1 MSVMTVRYLGATQ
14 FEAQIRGQKV
24 VSDQPVEKGGFD
36 EGMTPVELLL
46 ASLGTCAGYYA
57 VEYLKANQ
65 LDTAALEISVSADKV
80 REPSRLGRFQLGIY
94 VPLKLDAAHVD
105 GLRHS
110 VDKCLIKNT
119 LLNAPVIETHVT
131 AGERDPV
138 IE

>member
-1 MSVMTVRYLGATQ
+1 MTVRYLGAVQ
-14 FEAQIRGQKV
+14 FEAQIRGHKV
-24 VSDQPVEKGGFD
+24 FCDQPLNKGGFD
-36 EGMTPVELLL
+36 EGMTPVEFLL

-57 VEYLKANQ
+57 VEYLKLNHFE
-65 LDTAALEISVSADKV
+65 TAGLEISVSAEKV
-80 REPSRLGRFQLGIY
+80 REPTRLDRFQLGIY
-94 VPLKLDAAHVD
+94 VPMKLDAAHVE

-119 LLNAPVIETHVT
+119 LLNAPAIETHVT